1 MELPYKDLIL
11 PHTGPI
17 IDMRPVQGGSGF
29 STTAL
34 VTSGAGEFFVKG
46 VPNRPGGR
54 LDSVVREG
62 LINPALTGIAPTLR
76 WKVEGQPW
84 FVLGFDV
91 VQGRV
96 AEYTPGE
103 DHDLSQ
109 VVGLIDRIA
118 AVELPPEAAGWAESR
133 WDRFTD
139 TPHLLAGDTLLYTD
153 IQPDNVL
160 IGADRTWVVDWE
172 WPTVGAAFLT
182 PACLVVQLIASG
194 HTPAEAEAWV
204 GGCETWKTADPEAI
218 DAFARAHVGIQQWV
232 VEARPEEKWR
242 KSMLAAAEAWAEHRG
257 VR

>member
-11 PHTGPI
+11 PYTGPI

-34 VTSGAGEFFVKG
+34 VTSGEGEFFVKG

-62 LINPALTGIAPTLR
+62 LINPALTDIAPTLR
-76 WKVEGQPW
+76 WQVDGQPW

-91 VQGRV
+91 VHGRV

-109 VVGLIDRIA
+109 VVGLIDQIA
-118 AVELPPEAAGWAESR
+118 AVELPPEAAGWTETR

-160 IGADRTWVVDWE
+160 IDDHGRVRVADLGLAHRVEAFRGLLEEVDGRLL
-172 WPTVGAAFLT
+172 VGAA
-182 PACLVVQLIASG
+182 P
-194 HTPAEAEAWV
+194 
-204 GGCETWKTADPEAI
+204 
-218 DAFARAHVGIQQWV
+218 DAG
-232 VEARPEEKWR
+232 EE
-242 KSMLAAAEAWAEHRG
+242 
-257 VR
+257 